1 MQDDLAQSF
10 DAEER
15 RRSDMRMLVVI
26 LAGGEG
32 SRMGGGKPLRRL
44 GGETLID
51 RAVRRALGWSGE
63 VRVALRE
70 AGQAGAVPV
79 PVLLDDPGIWG
90 PLAGLASG
98 LKAARESGF
107 THVLTL
113 PCDMPFLPEDMAER
127 LSAGAGQGVAIAG
140 SGGQLYPVCGLWPVS
155 VLDQVADY
163 VASGR
168 RSLKGLAA
176 IAGMTVVDWP
186 ERDFVNVNDPGELE
200 AAERRLASE
209 VEDADEAPG
218 L

>member
-1 MQDDLAQSF
+1 MIWRKALAQK
-10 DAEER
+10 EGQQ
-15 RRSDMRMLVVI
+15 SDMKMLIVI

-32 SRMGGGKPLRRL
+32 SRMGGGKPLRLLRS
-44 GGETLID
+44 ETLIS
-51 RAVRRALGWSGE
+51 RAIRRAFGWSGE
-63 VRVALRE
+63 VRLALRE

-79 PVLLDDPGIWG
+79 PILLDDPGIWG
-90 PLAGLASG
+90 PLAGLSSG
-98 LKAARESGF
+98 LKAARELGF

-113 PCDMPFLPEDMAER
+113 PCDMPFLPADMAER
-127 LSAGAGQGVAIAG
+127 LSAAAGEEVAIAG
-140 SGGQLYPVCGLWPVS
+140 SGGQLHPVCGLWPVS
-155 VLDQVADY
+155 ALDHVAAY

-176 IAGMTVVDWP
+176 IVGMTVVDWP

-209 VEDADEAPG
+209 VENADEASR